1 MRSLKLNIFFSCLL
15 LIGSCPL
22 AAQVKF
28 TAKFTPTTIGTEETA
43 ELKLL
48 VENAGTVQSIK
59 PPSLKDFIVVS
70 GPNQESGME
79 SINGDTRQYTGITY
93 IVKPKSKGS
102 FVVPSTTAMAD
113 GKAFSSNPVKL
124 TVVPGTT
131 GNSIS
136 SNSPFA
142 GIMNF
147 DEPVQRGAFNDY
159 ILKKGE
165 NVADKINKN
174 IFVKVDASKTSCY
187 VGEPILVTYKLYTRL
202 KSESNIVKNPSFN
215 GFSVIDM
222 MRSINAYSLVEH
234 YEGRDYNVYTLRK
247 AQLYPLQPG
256 DVTLETASVEN
267 DIHFVKEE
275 YLRSNNGF
283 FNDPSLMPVPADALV
298 DEKVTLQSKP
308 LVISVK
314 PLPEQGKPATFHGA
328 VGDFKITTAVERDSI
343 STDDAG
349 KLKLV
354 IEGRGNLTLVNA
366 PELSW
371 PAGVE
376 AYEPSMQEEIDKQSV
391 PLSGGKIF
399 TFDFTVDKEGVYTL
413 PPASFS
419 FFDPDSGQYRTVHA
433 EPIKII
439 VSKGTGKRPT
449 MQAKQPLK
457 STREGFFET
466 IFTKRWI
473 IIIALVA
480 LLLVGLIVYLRLDR
494 KHKQV
499 AQVQEQAKEQE
510 EEMPRPMI
518 KETRVP
524 LVLSRALLQT
534 NDTAA
539 FYDTLDRELKFFLA
553 EKLNLDAGTINRRKI
568 SEALAEK
575 NISAEDNEAVL
586 NLMDEI
592 SLQLYTPVADESRIP
607 YYFKK
612 AEAVVHLLSA
622 V

>member
-1 MRSLKLNIFFSCLL
+1 MRSLKLNIILSCLL
-15 LIGSCPL
+15 LICSCPL
-22 AAQVKF
+22 FAQVKF
-28 TAKFTPTTIGTEETA
+28 TAKFTPNTIGTEETA

-147 DEPVQRGAFNDY
+147 DEPVQRGSFNDY

-165 NVADKINKN
+165 NVTDKINKN

-267 DIHFVKEE
+267 DIHFIKEE
-275 YLRSNNGF
+275 YLRNNNNGF
-283 FNDPSLMPVPADALV
+283 FNDPSLMPIPAEAMV
-298 DEKVTLQSKP
+298 SEKVTLQSKP

-371 PAGVE
+371 PDGVE

-399 TFDFTVDKEGVYTL
+399 TFDFTVDKEGMYTL

-419 FFDPDSGQYRTVHA
+419 FFNPDSGQYKTVHA
-433 EPIKII
+433 EPIKIR
-439 VSKGTGKRPT
+439 VSKGTGKRPSI
-449 MQAKQPLK
+449 QAKQPVK
-457 STREGFFET
+457 STKESFFET

-473 IIIALVA
+473 LVVALIA
-480 LLLVGLIVYLRLDR
+480 LLLIGLIVYLRIEK
-494 KHKQV
+494 KHKQAV
-499 AQVQEQAKEQE
+499 QVKEE
-510 EEMPRPMI
+510 I
-518 KETRVP
+518 KEVEILKPTVQAVVKAP
-524 LVLSRALLQT
+524 LASSKALLQT
-534 NDTAA
+534 NEPRT
-539 FYDTLDRELKFFLA
+539 FYATLDRELKTFLA
-553 EKLNLDAGTINRRKI
+553 DKLGLQSGTLNKRMISDA
-568 SEALAEK
+568 LMEK
-575 NISAEDNEAVL
+575 NISAEDTEAIL
-586 NLMDEI
+586 NLLDEI
-592 SLQLYTPVADESRIP
+592 SLQLYTPVADESRMA
-607 YYFKK
+607 YFFKK
-612 AEAVVHLLSA
+612 AEAVVHLLA
-622 V
+622 

>member
-1 MRSLKLNIFFSCLL
+1 MRSLKLNIIFSCLL

-22 AAQVKF
+22 FAQVKF
-28 TAKFTPTTIGTEETA
+28 TAKFTPNTIGTEETA

-48 VENAGTVQSIK
+48 VENAGNVQNIT

-79 SINGDTRQYTGITY
+79 SINGVTRQYTGITY
-93 IVKPKSKGS
+93 IVKPKYKGS

-113 GKAFSSNPVKL
+113 GKAFTSNPVKL

-142 GIMNF
+142 GIMSF

-174 IFVKVDASKTSCY
+174 IFVKVDATKTSCY

-222 MRSINAYSLVEH
+222 MRSINAYSLVEQLN
-234 YEGRDYNVYTLRK
+234 GRDYNVYTLRK
-247 AQLYPLQPG
+247 AQLYPLQAG

-267 DIHFVKEE
+267 DIHFIKEE
-275 YLRSNNGF
+275 YLRNNNNGF
-283 FNDPSLMPVPADALV
+283 FNDPSLMPIPADAMV

-308 LVISVK
+308 LVINVK
-314 PLPEQGKPATFHGA
+314 PLPEQGKPADFNGA

-354 IEGRGNLTLVNA
+354 IEGQGNLNLVNA

-371 PAGVE
+371 PNGMQ
-376 AYEPSMQEEIDKQSV
+376 AYEPSMQEDIDRQSA
-391 PLSGGKIF
+391 PLSGSKQF
-399 TFDFTVDKEGVYTL
+399 VFDFTVDAAGVYTL
-413 PPASFS
+413 PAAAFSYFDPASA
-419 FFDPDSGQYRTVHA
+419 QYKTVTA
-433 EPIKII
+433 APITIK
-439 VSKGTGKRPT
+439 VSKGTGKRPAI
-449 MQAKQPLK
+449 QAKQPVK
-457 STREGFFET
+457 STKESFFET

-473 IIIALVA
+473 LVVALIA
-480 LLLVGLIVYLRLDR
+480 LLLIGLIVYLRIEK
-494 KHKQV
+494 KHKQA
-499 AQVQEQAKEQE
+499 AQVKQIKQKE
-510 EEMPRPMI
+510 EEVARPLV
-518 KETRVP
+518 KEGSVP
-524 LVLSRALLQT
+524 LVLSKALLQT
-534 NDTAA
+534 DDAPA
-539 FYDTLDRELKFFLA
+539 FYATLDRELKNFLA
-553 EKLNLDAGTINRRKI
+553 KKLNLQSGTLNKRMISDA
-568 SEALAEK
+568 LMEK
-575 NISAEDNEAVL
+575 NISAEDSEAVL
-586 NLMDEI
+586 NLLDEI
-592 SLQLYTPVADESRIP
+592 SMQLYTPVADESRMS
-607 YYFKK
+607 YFFKK
-612 AEAVVHLLSA
+612 AEAVVHLLNA

>member
-1 MRSLKLNIFFSCLL
+1 MRSLKLNIFFGCLL
-15 LIGSCPL
+15 LVCSCPL
-22 AAQVKF
+22 FAQVKF
-28 TAKFTPTTIGTEETA
+28 TAKFSPNTIGTEETA

-93 IVKPKSKGS
+93 IVKPKAKGS

-131 GNSIS
+131 GNSS
-136 SNSPFA
+136 SSSSPFA

-147 DEPVQRGAFNDY
+147 DEPVQRGAFSDY
-159 ILKKGE
+159 VLKKGE
-165 NVADKINKN
+165 SVSDKINKN
-174 IFVKVDASKTSCY
+174 IFVRVDASKTSCY

-234 YEGRDYNVYTLRK
+234 FEGRDYNVYTLRK

-256 DVTLETASVEN
+256 DVTLEIASVEN

-275 YLRSNNGF
+275 YLRNNNGF
-283 FNDPSLMPVPADALV
+283 FNDPSLMPIPAEAMV
-298 DEKVTLQSKP
+298 SEKVTLQSKP
-308 LVISVK
+308 LVINVK
-314 PLPEQGKPATFHGA
+314 PLPEQGKPAGFNGA
-328 VGDFKITTAVERDSI
+328 VGDFKITTAVQRDSI

-366 PELSW
+366 PELNW
-371 PAGVE
+371 PDGME
-376 AYEPSMQEEIDKQSV
+376 AYEPSMQEEIDKQSA

-399 TFDFTVDKEGVYTL
+399 TFDFTVAKEGVYTL
-413 PPASFS
+413 PAASFS
-419 FFDPDSGQYRTVHA
+419 FFDPNSGQYKTVNA
-433 EPIKII
+433 EPIKLQ
-439 VSKGTGKRPT
+439 VSKGTGKRPAI
-449 MQAKQPLK
+449 QAKQPAK

-480 LLLVGLIVYLRLDR
+480 LLLMGLIVYLSIDK
-494 KHKQV
+494 KHRQA
-499 AQVQEQAKEQE
+499 AQVNEQIKQE
-510 EEMPRPMI
+510 ETPKPVTQVI
-518 KETRVP
+518 LKAP
-524 LVLSRALLQT
+524 LESSRALLQT
-534 NDTAA
+534 NDTHA
-539 FYDTLDRELKFFLA
+539 FYASLDRELKTYLA
-553 EKLNLDAGTINRRKI
+553 ERLHLQAGTINKRMI
-568 SEALAEK
+568 SDSLIEK
-575 NISAEDNEAVL
+575 NISAEDAEAVL
-586 NLMDEI
+586 NLLDEI

-607 YYFKK
+607 YFFKK
-612 AEAVVHLLSA
+612 AEAVVELL
-622 V
+622 

>member
-1 MRSLKLNIFFSCLL
+1 MRLLKLNIFFSCLL

-22 AAQVKF
+22 FAQVKF
-28 TAKFTPTTIGTEETA
+28 TAKFTPNTIGTEETA

-59 PPSLKDFIVVS
+59 PPALNDFIVVS

-79 SINGDTRQYTGITY
+79 SINGVTRQYTGITY

-113 GKAFSSNPVKL
+113 GKAFASNPVKL

-142 GIMNF
+142 GIMSF
-147 DEPVQRGAFNDY
+147 DEPVQRGAFSDY

-222 MRSINAYSLVEH
+222 MRSINVYSLVEQLN
-234 YEGRDYNVYTLRK
+234 GREYNVYTLRK
-247 AQLYPLQPG
+247 AQLYPLQAG

-267 DIHFVKEE
+267 DIHFIKEE
-275 YLRSNNGF
+275 YLRNNNGF
-283 FNDPSLMPVPADALV
+283 FNDPSLMPIPQEAMVS
-298 DEKVTLQSKP
+298 EKVTLQSKP
-308 LVISVK
+308 LVINVK
-314 PLPEQGKPATFHGA
+314 PLPEQGKPAGFNGA

-354 IEGRGNLTLVNA
+354 IEGRGNLNLVNP

-371 PAGVE
+371 PNGIQ
-376 AYEPSMQEEIDKQSV
+376 AYEPSMQEDIVKQSA
-391 PLSGGKIF
+391 PLSGTKQFI
-399 TFDFTVDKEGVYTL
+399 FDFTVDAPGAYTL

-419 FFDPDSGQYRTVHA
+419 YFDPATAQYKTVTA
-433 EPIKII
+433 APITIR

-449 MQAKQPLK
+449 IQTKQ
-457 STREGFFET
+457 STQSTKESFFET

-473 IIIALVA
+473 LVVALIA
-480 LLLVGLIVYLRLDR
+480 LLLIGLIVYLRIDK
-494 KHKQV
+494 KHKHA
-499 AQVQEQAKEQE
+499 AQVQEQPKQE
-510 EEMPRPMI
+510 KEEMAKPLI
-518 KETRVP
+518 KEVRAP

-539 FYDTLDRELKFFLA
+539 FYDTLDRELKTFLA
-553 EKLNLDAGTINRRKI
+553 EKLDLDSGTINRRVI
-568 SEALAEK
+568 SAALAEK
-575 NISAEDNEAVL
+575 NISAEDSEGVL
-586 NLMDEI
+586 NLLDEI
-592 SLQLYTPVADESRIP
+592 SLQLYTPVADETKVP

-612 AEAVVHLLSA
+612 AEAVVHLLNA